1 MLQIVEVQHPAAAL
15 GLLVGRLK
23 GRHQP
28 EQLLYRLPHCR
39 QVPQQRGAVPGEPL
53 RHLGHLLFALVPQPL
68 HLLPQADIF
77 YFPGRLQLIETDACL
92 GRRRIPS
99 LPGSVEKG
107 VHTVQGAAEVLR
119 VGLFQGGV
127 PRQQIQR
134 PDHLPPPVLY
144 LLPGVLQQQGAP
156 AGLGGV
162 GDPFQFECLRLLP
175 EPAGRVRVAL
185 DAAVDVQHNGFQPVV
200 IPPGGQG
207 IHQAGKVSLL

>member
-1 MLQIVEVQHPAAAL
+1 MGAAVRRHQGPDGQVLQIVEVQHPAAAL

-92 GRRRIPS
+92 
-99 LPGSVEKG
+99 
-107 VHTVQGAAEVLR
+107 AAAASHPCRAASRKASILSR
-119 VGLFQGGV
+119 VPQKFS
-127 PRQQIQR
+127 
-134 PDHLPPPVLY
+134 
-144 LLPGVLQQQGAP
+144 A
-156 AGLGGV
+156 
-162 GDPFQFECLRLLP
+162 
-175 EPAGRVRVAL
+175 
-185 DAAVDVQHNGFQPVV
+185 
-200 IPPGGQG
+200 
-207 IHQAGKVSLL
+207 